1 MNEQK
6 EIVRNFLNKQITLK
20 FKENRTMKNLNCD
33 NELCRDPNGEIRVLP
48 TGGSSNALL
57 CYTCFLHEMQ
67 WRHERNKELAE
78 DCKLDTPTWRS
89 LAVYNPG
96 V

>member
-6 EIVRNFLNKQITLK
+6 EIVRNFLNKQIAIK
-20 FKENRTMKNLNCD
+20 FAKARNMKNPNCD
-33 NELCRDPNGEIRVLP
+33 NERCRDPNGEIRVLP

-67 WRHERNKELAE
+67 FRRERNKELAE
-78 DCKLDTPTWRS
+78 DCVFDLPKWES
-89 LAVYNPG
+89 LEIYDPG